1 MIKFIKELFK
11 SLFTIFIAFIIFTY
25 IFSLKANM
33 SFGNTISYF
42 KAVGVEI
49 LGINSSNNTDSEPDN
64 NIIYTSANNNYYYEQ
79 LNDIAKIMYSALENN
94 IDNLKKENYT
104 IDFGTTFNELLNTTS
119 GQYKLNKA
127 FQSTLDAFFYD
138 HPELFYLDL
147 TNFSLNTKC
156 LSLASL
162 KTYTVEIIPK
172 ENTYLRYGFN
182 SEQDAIAAINQVE
195 NIKNSIINNINT
207 QNVYEQIKKV
217 HDTLVETIE
226 YDSTT
231 SQPNTHNIYGALVEK
246 EVVCEGYARAFK
258 YFMDNLNIECIL
270 VGGMATNSSGNEEAH
285 MWNYVKLNNE
295 WYGVDVT
302 WDDPIII
309 GGYSKSNLRHDYFLK
324 GRRSFSVSHVG
335 SGKISDTGMLFN
347 IPTLSDE
354 NYKTSSK

>member
-1 MIKFIKELFK
+1 MIKFISKIFK
-11 SLFTIFIAFIIFTY
+11 FLFTIFIAFIIFTY
-25 IFSLKANM
+25 LFSLKANT
-33 SFGNTISYF
+33 SFSNTISYF
-42 KAVGVEI
+42 KAIGVEI
-49 LGINSSNNTDSEPDN
+49 LGINSSSGTNPEPDS
-64 NIIYTSANNNYYYEQ
+64 NIVYTSANNNYYYEQ
-79 LNDIAKIMYSALENN
+79 LNDISKIFYSALENN
-94 IDNLKKENYT
+94 IDNLKKKNYT
-104 IDFGTTFNELLNTTS
+104 IDFSTTFNDLLNTSS

-147 TNFSLNTKC
+147 TKFSLNTNC
-156 LSLASL
+156 ISLGSI
-162 KTYTVEIIPK
+162 KTYTVEILPVN
-172 ENTYLRYGFN
+172 NTYLSDNFN
-182 SEQDAIAAINQVE
+182 SEQDVIIAINQVE
-195 NIKNSIINNINT
+195 KIRDNIINKTNSQNIY
-207 QNVYEQIKKV
+207 QQIKSI
-217 HDTLVETIE
+217 HDILVETLE

-231 SQPNTHNIYGALVEK
+231 SKMNIHNIYGALVEK

-324 GRRSFSVSHVG
+324 GRRSFSISHIA
-335 SGKISDTGMLFN
+335 SGKISDTGMLFT